1 VTAQMV
7 GVDLRA
13 GEYLVCAY
21 SKTAQ
26 GIWVL
31 DGAPDRLPADSS
43 AAELGAAVDNALRR
57 SRHGVD
63 DLTRD
68 SEPARPLLDLLGL
81 PDFATY
87 AKGTRSVEVY
97 RDGDDVEVTPRRND
111 GPRRGFTPLDEDIT
125 TLSAASADRL
135 GAEVI
140 TAFEKAL

>member
-1 VTAQMV
+1 MV

-13 GEYLVCAY
+13 GEYLLCVY

-31 DGAPDRLPADSS
+31 DGTPDRLPADT
-43 AAELGAAVDNALRR
+43 ATAQLGAAVDNALQR

-63 DLTRD
+63 ELTRD
-68 SEPARPLLDLLGL
+68 SDPARPLLDLLGL
-81 PDFATY
+81 PDFASY

-97 RDGDDVEVTPRRND
+97 REGEDVEVTPRRND
-111 GPRRGFTPLDEDIT
+111 GPRRGFTPLDEDMVT
-125 TLSAASADRL
+125 YSAASADRL

-140 TAFEKAL
+140 TAFEKAV